1 MKNLNLRVISKYLR
15 PYKKEFLYGAF
26 ALLVVN
32 ILSVVIPIEVK
43 NIIDQLQNGFTSDFV
58 ISKSLWLIFLASC
71 MGLIRLFSRQIVF
84 GIGRKVEVN
93 LRQKL
98 FDHLLKQ
105 DPEWIQKK
113 GSGDIISRA
122 TSDVENIRRLLGFT
136 VLSLCNIVLA
146 YSFTIPSMFSIN
158 KTLTISA
165 LMIFPLILGIVSLFG
180 GRMVKQRKIQQE
192 SLSRLSDLIQE
203 DLSGISAIKIYAQE
217 KSEKKEFNIYNDAY
231 RNSAIKLARTAST
244 LFPLLQGISS
254 ISLLIL
260 LGLGTYQIESGFVTI
275 GGLVALILYVERLV
289 FPTALLGFTLNT
301 FQLGQVSLDR
311 VEEIFQNKPNII
323 DGAKTELLKKKVEG
337 FLEAK
342 NLTIKYPGSKF
353 NSLNNLNFKI
363 YPGELIAIVG
373 PVGCGKTTLAK
384 SLGRIIE
391 IPDDQLFLDEIDL
404 KKIKLRDLRK
414 NIAIVPQEAFLFTS
428 TISENLRF
436 GNPEASSGLVKKSA
450 KKAGLIDD
458 INNFP
463 QKFKTIVGERGITL
477 SGGQRQRTA
486 LGRALLVDS
495 PVVILDDAL
504 ASVDNKTAAKIIDE
518 MRESSKKTIIM
529 ISHQLSVAASCDRV
543 LVMEDGE
550 IVQEGSHKYLVKE
563 NGLYKKLW
571 ERELATNIVKN

>member
-1 MKNLNLRVISKYLR
+1 MKKLKFKVIFKYLK
-15 PYKKEFLYGAF
+15 PYKKEFLYGAL
-26 ALLVVN
+26 ALLLVN
-32 ILSVVIPIEVK
+32 ILSVVIPLEVK
-43 NIIDQLQNGFTSDFV
+43 NIIDQLQTGFSSNFV
-58 ISKSLWLIFLASC
+58 ISKSLWLVLLATC

-98 FDHLLKQ
+98 FDHLLIQ

-146 YSFTIPSMFSIN
+146 YSFTIPSMYSIN
-158 KTLTISA
+158 KTLTVSA

-180 GRMVKQRKIQQE
+180 GKMVNQRKEQQE
-192 SLSRLSDLIQE
+192 SLSKLSDLIQE

-217 KSEKKEFNIYNDAY
+217 NAEKKEFDIYNNSY

-260 LGLGTYQIESGFVTI
+260 LGLGTSQLENGFISI

-301 FQLGQVSLDR
+301 FQLGQVSIDR
-311 VEEIFQNKPNII
+311 IEEIFQNNPNIV
-323 DGAKTELLKKKVEG
+323 DGAKTKFLNAKIKGL
-337 FLEAK
+337 LEAK
-342 NLTIKYPGSKF
+342 NLTIKYRESNY
-353 NSLNNLNFKI
+353 NSLNSLNFKI
-363 YPGELIAIVG
+363 DPGELIAIVG

-384 SLGRIIE
+384 SLGRTIE
-391 IPDDQLFLDEIDL
+391 IPDGQLFLDNIDV
-404 KKIKLRDLRK
+404 KNIKLGDLRK

-428 TISENLRF
+428 TITENLRF
-436 GNPEASSGLVKKSA
+436 GEPKASNELVKKSA
-450 KKAGLIDD
+450 IKAGLIDD

-463 QKFKTIVGERGITL
+463 KKFKTIVGERGITL

-486 LGRALLVDS
+486 LGRALLVNS
-495 PVVILDDAL
+495 PIVVLDDAL
-504 ASVDNKTAAKIIDE
+504 ASVDNKTAAMIIEELRD
-518 MRESSKKTIIM
+518 RSNKTILM
-529 ISHQLSVAASCDRV
+529 ISHQLSIAAICDRV
-543 LVMEDGE
+543 LVMDKGE
-550 IVQEGSHKYLVKE
+550 IVQEGNHKKLVHE
-563 NGLYKKLW
+563 NGLYKQLW
-571 ERELATNIVKN
+571 ERELATRIVKS

>member
-1 MKNLNLRVISKYLR
+1 MKNLKLKVISRYLR
-15 PYKKEFLYGAF
+15 PYKREFFYGSL

-32 ILSVVIPIEVK
+32 VLSVIIPLEVK
-43 NIIDQLQNGFTSDFV
+43 NIIDQLQSGFSSDFV
-58 ISKSLWLIFLASC
+58 ISKSILLIFLATC
-71 MGLIRLFSRQIVF
+71 MGLIRLYSRQIVF

-98 FDHLLKQ
+98 FDHLLIQ
-105 DPEWIQKK
+105 DPEWIQNK

-136 VLSLCNIVLA
+136 ILSLCNIVLA
-146 YSFTIPSMFSIN
+146 YSFTIPAMFRIN

-180 GRMVKQRKIQQE
+180 GQMVNQRKAQQE
-192 SLSRLSDLIQE
+192 SLSKLSDLIQE

-217 KSEKKEFNIYNDAY
+217 NAEKKEFNLYNKTY

-244 LFPLLQGISS
+244 LFPLLQGVSS

-260 LGLGTYQIESGFVTI
+260 LGLGTYQLETGFISI
-275 GGLVALILYVERLV
+275 GGLIALILYVERLV

-311 VEEIFQNKPNII
+311 VEEIFQNDPSIVDKEST
-323 DGAKTELLKKKVEG
+323 KFLKEKIKG
-337 FLEAK
+337 SLEARD
-342 NLTIKYPGSKF
+342 LTIKYKGSKF
-353 NSLNNLNFKI
+353 NSLNGLNFKI
-363 YPGELIAIVG
+363 HPGELIAIVG

-384 SLGRIIE
+384 SLGRIID
-391 IPDDQLFLDEIDL
+391 IPDDQLFLDDIDIKKL
-404 KKIKLRDLRK
+404 KLKDLRK
-414 NIAIVPQEAFLFTS
+414 NIALVPQEAFLFTS

-436 GNPEASSGLVKKSA
+436 GKPNASKRSVRDSA
-450 KKAGLIDD
+450 SKAGLIED

-463 QKFKTIVGERGITL
+463 LRFRTIVGERGITL

-495 PVVILDDAL
+495 PIIVLDDAL
-504 ASVDNKTAAKIIDE
+504 ASVDNKTASIIIEE
-518 MRESSKKTIIM
+518 MRCQNNFNDKPSIISSGYM
-529 ISHQLSVAASCDRV
+529 
-543 LVMEDGE
+543 
-550 IVQEGSHKYLVKE
+550 
-563 NGLYKKLW
+563 
-571 ERELATNIVKN
+571 